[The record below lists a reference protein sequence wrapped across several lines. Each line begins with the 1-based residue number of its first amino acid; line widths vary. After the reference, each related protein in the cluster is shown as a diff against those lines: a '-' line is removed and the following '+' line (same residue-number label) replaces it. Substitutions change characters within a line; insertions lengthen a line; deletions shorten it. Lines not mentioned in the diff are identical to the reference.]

1 MEHAT
6 TTWDSGRFNRRV
18 TTFAHAMIIISLAV
32 VWLILLKAVLQPFFI
47 ALGILTAFLGFL
59 VNIPLLGYAT
69 WHRYRDTFNLVDW
82 EDRINEFKL
91 NEEKNI

>member
-1 MEHAT
+1 M
-6 TTWDSGRFNRRV
+6 
-18 TTFAHAMIIISLAV
+18 M
-32 VWLILLKAVLQPFFI
+32 VWAGLIVFFI